1 MARAIFNSEIPLIS
15 AIGHETDFTI
25 SDFVADLRAPTPS
38 AAAEIISQNHSNL
51 NTRITS
57 IQKDLGL
64 SINKELIKR
73 NDGLINLSKLI
84 KHPGDKLREI
94 SQKIDGL
101 EIQLSNLLERIILIS
116 KARIDTYSSSL
127 KEFSPMVR
135 VENYKSGLENSIKNI
150 KRSIQD
156 AIDEKRNLFLTS
168 SKTLEAVSPLSVL
181 SRGYSILTKGKKEQV
196 VNSYS
201 QVKVGDEIKGK
212 LREGQILTKVIKV
225 SDEN

>member
-1 MARAIFNSEIPLIS
+1 M
-15 AIGHETDFTI
+15 
-25 SDFVADLRAPTPS
+25 
-38 AAAEIISQNHSNL
+38 
-51 NTRITS
+51 
-57 IQKDLGL
+57 
-64 SINKELIKR
+64 
-73 NDGLINLSKLI
+73 
-84 KHPGDKLREI
+84 
-94 SQKIDGL
+94 
-101 EIQLSNLLERIILIS
+101 SNLLERIILIS

-135 VENYKSGLENSIKNI
+135 GENNKSGLENSIKNI

-181 SRGYSILTKGKKEQV
+181 SRGYSILTKGKQEKV

>member
-1 MARAIFNSEIPLIS
+1 MDS
-15 AIGHETDFTI
+15 T
-25 SDFVADLRAPTPS
+25 
-38 AAAEIISQNHSNL
+38 
-51 NTRITS
+51 
-57 IQKDLGL
+57 
-64 SINKELIKR
+64 
-73 NDGLINLSKLI
+73 
-84 KHPGDKLREI
+84 
-94 SQKIDGL
+94 
-101 EIQLSNLLERIILIS
+101 
-116 KARIDTYSSSL
+116 SSL
-127 KEFSPMVR
+127 KSLNIWLR
-135 VENYKSGLENSIKNI
+135 CSKSINPCSKNI

-181 SRGYSILTKGKKEQV
+181 SRGYSILTKGKQEKV